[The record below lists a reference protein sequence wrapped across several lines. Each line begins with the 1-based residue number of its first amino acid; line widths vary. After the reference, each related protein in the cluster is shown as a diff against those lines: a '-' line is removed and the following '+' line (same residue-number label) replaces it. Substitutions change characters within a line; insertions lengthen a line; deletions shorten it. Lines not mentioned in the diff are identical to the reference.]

1 MARYGKRTEHYFASG
16 SDDISA
22 MDGVSTN
29 PWFWVMSWLLTVLTI
44 LGNAL
49 VLFLVFS
56 RKRLHSI
63 ANCFL
68 CSLAAADLC
77 VACLFIPPLFSCEM
91 LPCEHPIVV
100 WYLISYVGHA
110 SVCNTMALAFDRYTA
125 IVFPILYNYKMS
137 KRRIVVTIMMTWL
150 APLVFDTIP
159 SIALPRAWSSGEEIA
174 QVTSMII
181 FQILPCIVLPIATR
195 KLVKVARKH
204 SLRTKVVLRQL
215 RFNQPNHPGKP
226 ERSSARL
233 IHALVVVFMICYTAQ
248 ALSSLCSS
256 FTVCLEFQ
264 PDKAV
269 RYTLA
274 LLLLANSAANPIVYA
289 FLKRDVKRELMRIFR
304 AGKRCE
310 G

>member
-1 MARYGKRTEHYFASG
+1 MVVQLSP
-16 SDDISA
+16 S
-22 MDGVSTN
+22 
-29 PWFWVMSWLLTVLTI
+29 WFWVMVWLLTVLTFV
-44 LGNAL
+44 GNAL
-49 VLFLVFS
+49 VLYLIWS
-56 RKRLHSI
+56 QRRLHSKT
-63 ANCFL
+63 NCFV
-68 CSLAAADLC
+68 CSLAAADFFL
-77 VACLFIPPLFSCEM
+77 ACIFIPPHFSCQI
-91 LPCEHPIVV
+91 LPCEHHMIVL
-100 WYLISYVGHA
+100 YLTSYFGDS
-110 SVCNTMALAFDRYTA
+110 SVANLMALTFDRYTA
-125 IVFPILYNYKMS
+125 IVFPLRYNGKMT

-274 LLLLANSAANPIVYA
+274 LLLLANSAVNPIVYA